1 MDSSAFL
8 HQIGSIALLTPQ
20 QEVELALA
28 MRAGADAARRLT
40 DASAQ
45 PHELEDLQRLVDAG
59 DAARAHMVQANL
71 RLVVSVARRFT
82 RSSLPLLDLV
92 QDGTVGLIQAVDRF
106 DPDQGCKFST
116 YAMWWIRQAVT
127 RGVASSGRTVRLPRQ
142 VLSRLNH
149 CLGRRR
155 ELVARLG
162 REPTTEELADAC
174 GLSVAETSSLLA
186 IEAEP
191 VSLNTSGGDDF
202 DDVVDR
208 HAADP
213 VEEAFR
219 RVDADRLQ
227 EAMRGLDPLEREVL
241 ALRYGFRG
249 EPLGCTAAAAV
260 LGLSR
265 DRVRSLEARG
275 LRALGTTPGLTGAT
289 DAPPPVDA
297 AS

>member
-8 HQIGSIALLTPQ
+8 RQIGSIALLTPQ

-28 MRAGADAARRLT
+28 MRAGNEAARRLT
-40 DASAQ
+40 DGRAL
-45 PHELEDLQRLVDAG
+45 PHEREDLQRLVDAG

-127 RGVASSGRTVRLPRQ
+127 RGMACSGRTVRLPRQ
-142 VLSRLNH
+142 VLSRLNR
-149 CLGRRR
+149 CLGLRR
-155 ELVARLG
+155 ELVSRLG
-162 REPTTEELADAC
+162 REPTTAELATFC

-191 VSLNTSGGDDF
+191 LSPNTSGADDF

-213 VEEAFR
+213 MEQALR
-219 RVDADRLQ
+219 SVDAHRLQ
-227 EAMRGLDPLEREVL
+227 EAMRDLDPLEREVL

-249 EPLGCTAAAAV
+249 DPLGCTAVASV
-260 LGLSR
+260 LGLTR
-265 DRVRSLEARG
+265 DRVRTPEARG
-275 LRALGTTPGLTGAT
+275 LRALGTAPGLAEAP
-289 DAPPPVDA
+289 DAAAPVDA